1 MRRPASFERYALLT
15 SAALLLVLLPVR
27 AADREDGKTGSGSG
41 DSERS
46 SERSCRPG
54 QGSGST
60 SFSGSVRAPLFI
72 NKVWTR
78 HGQIWFGDVLFGAIG
93 HIEIP
98 DGVSVDGKFSS
109 RFWPIDVIQVVGSS
123 IVFQSG
129 RHRSGSIRLTGP
141 DVSLG
146 QDGPLPAG
154 TYLVGATGTPT
165 GLLFHASNGV
175 SIAVVAFPP
184 RGCEEPDGRA
194 NVLEEAEFPEE
205 NCLTHFARIWSDGG
219 RCTSIPCAS
228 RGGSAYAE
236 TVANSVGEVEC
247 ARYCQRFSCSYVWKF
262 TPCARAGCGRAINSC
277 PDGCENLDFC
287 QAYTQEDD
295 PPKYNCFCWPRPD
308 AGS

>member
-93 HIEIP
+93 HIEVP

-129 RHRSGSIRLTGP
+129 RHRSGSIP
-141 DVSLG
+141 DR
-146 QDGPLPAG
+146 PRC
-154 TYLVGATGTPT
+154 
-165 GLLFHASNGV
+165 
-175 SIAVVAFPP
+175 VAWP
-184 RGCEEPDGRA
+184 GRSA
-194 NVLEEAEFPEE
+194 P
-205 NCLTHFARIWSDGG
+205 G
-219 RCTSIPCAS
+219 RHLS
-228 RGGSAYAE
+228 RGSNRHAHGASVSREQRGEHRGGGVPAE
-236 TVANSVGEVEC
+236 GLRGA
-247 ARYCQRFSCSYVWKF
+247 
-262 TPCARAGCGRAINSC
+262 
-277 PDGCENLDFC
+277 
-287 QAYTQEDD
+287 
-295 PPKYNCFCWPRPD
+295 
-308 AGS
+308 